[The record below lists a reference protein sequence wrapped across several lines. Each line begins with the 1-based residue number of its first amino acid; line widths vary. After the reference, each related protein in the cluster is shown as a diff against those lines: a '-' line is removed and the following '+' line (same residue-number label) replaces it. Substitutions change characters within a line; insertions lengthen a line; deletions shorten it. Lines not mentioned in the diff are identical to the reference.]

1 MPVYTLENKATKER
15 WDVTCSWEEL
25 NQKLKESPELNQV
38 MSAPKIVSSRMG
50 NKDLKV
56 PDGFKDLL
64 KNKVKKGSGKGNT
77 VNV

>member
-1 MPVYTLENKATKER
+1 MPVYTLKDLKDGNR
-15 WDVTCSWEEL
+15 WDVVCSWNDLQTLL
-25 NQKLKESPELNQV
+25 NEQPDVKQV
-38 MSAPKIVSSRMG
+38 LSTPKIVSGVDG

-77 VNV
+77 INV

>member
-1 MPVYTLENKATKER
+1 MPVYTLKDLKSQNQ
-15 WDVTCSWEEL
+15 WDVTCSWNEL
-25 NQKLKESPELNQV
+25 QTMLDEQQNLKHVL
-38 MSAPKIVSSRMG
+38 SAPKIVSSVSG
-50 NKDLKV
+50 NRDLKV